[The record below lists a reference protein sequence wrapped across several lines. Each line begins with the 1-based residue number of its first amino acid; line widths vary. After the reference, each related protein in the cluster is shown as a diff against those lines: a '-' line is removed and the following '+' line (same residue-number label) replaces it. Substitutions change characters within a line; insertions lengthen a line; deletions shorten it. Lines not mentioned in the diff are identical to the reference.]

1 MNHNVNLVYD
11 YDPENRLPQEVRRV
25 YARAECLYSEEQ
37 INTALEQMA
46 ERISVQLAGSNP
58 VILCVMLGA
67 LVTVGKLI
75 TRLAFPLQVDYLHIS
90 RYHGNTRGG
99 QVEWYRE
106 PSINLAGRTVLIVD
120 DILDEGHTLA
130 SIMDYCRRQRVQ
142 RVLSTVLVQKHHDRR
157 LPGVEPDFC
166 AFSVDER
173 YVFGFGMDY
182 KNHLRNIPGIYA
194 IDER

>member
-1 MNHNVNLVYD
+1 MNQNLKLVYD
-11 YDPENRLPQEVRRV
+11 YDPTNRLPRDVRSV

-37 INTALEQMA
+37 INTALAQMA
-46 ERISVQLAGSNP
+46 ERISGRLAESHP

-67 LVTVGKLI
+67 LVTAGKLI
-75 TRLAFPLQVDYLHIS
+75 TRLAFPLQVDYLHTS
-90 RYHGNTRGG
+90 RYRGNTRGG
-99 QVEWYRE
+99 QMEWYRE
-106 PSINLAGRTVLIVD
+106 PSISLAGRTVLIVD
-120 DILDEGHTLA
+120 DILDEGYTLA
-130 SIMDYCRRQRVQ
+130 SIIDYCRLQRAQ

-166 AFSVDER
+166 ALSVDDR

-194 IDER
+194 ITER

>member
-1 MNHNVNLVYD
+1 MNHNVNLVHD

-37 INTALEQMA
+37 INTALAQMA

-58 VILCVMLGA
+58 VVLCVMLGA
-67 LVTVGKLI
+67 LVTAGKLI
-75 TRLAFPLQVDYLHIS
+75 TRLAFPLQVDFVHIS
-90 RYHGNTRGG
+90 RYRGNTRGG
-99 QVEWYRE
+99 HMEWYRE

-130 SIMDYCRRQRVQ
+130 SIIDYCRLQRVQ
-142 RVLSTVLVQKHHDRR
+142 RVLSTVLIQKHHNRR

-166 AFSVDER
+166 AFSVDDR

-194 IDER
+194 INER